1 MNPFIEGIAYLIAM
15 ELKDYYKN
23 ILYDRVN
30 DEIMISLRLL
40 RCRQPYSN
48 YILGLLEEKYLGES
62 YIYSDIFDYTYG
74 LAISVGIKGL
84 FSVKKT
90 IESEIEAEILDFVST
105 LPDMR
110 EICISVFNTDGL
122 PN

>member
-23 ILYDRVN
+23 ILYDKVN

-48 YILGLLEEKYLGES
+48 YILALLEEKYLEES
-62 YIYSDIFDYTYG
+62 AINSDIVDYTKG
-74 LAISVGIKGL
+74 LAQEMGLKGL
-84 FSVKKT
+84 FFVKET
-90 IESEIEAEILDFVST
+90 IESEIESEVLDFVSS

-122 PN
+122 PS

>member
-23 ILYDRVN
+23 ILYDKVN

-48 YILGLLEEKYLGES
+48 YILALLEEKYLEES
-62 YIYSDIFDYTYG
+62 TINSDIVDYTNG
-74 LAISVGIKGL
+74 LAQEMGLKGL
-84 FSVKKT
+84 FFVKET
-90 IESEIEAEILDFVST
+90 IESEIESEVSDFVSS

-122 PN
+122 PS

>member
-23 ILYDRVN
+23 ILYDKVN

-48 YILGLLEEKYLGES
+48 YILALLEEKYLEES
-62 YIYSDIFDYTYG
+62 AINSDIVDYTNG
-74 LAISVGIKGL
+74 LAQEMGLKGL
-84 FSVKKT
+84 FFVKET
-90 IESEIEAEILDFVST
+90 IESEIESEVLDFVSS

-122 PN
+122 PS

>member
-15 ELKDYYKN
+15 ELTDYYKN
-23 ILYDRVN
+23 ILYDKVN

-48 YILGLLEEKYLGES
+48 YILGLLEEKYLSES
-62 YIYSDIFDYTYG
+62 YIYSDIVDYTNE
-74 LAISVGIKGL
+74 LAQSMGFKGL
-84 FSVKKT
+84 FSVKGT
-90 IESEIEAEILDFVST
+90 IESDIEAEVSDFVSS

-110 EICISVFNTDGL
+110 EICINVFNTDEL
-122 PN
+122 PS